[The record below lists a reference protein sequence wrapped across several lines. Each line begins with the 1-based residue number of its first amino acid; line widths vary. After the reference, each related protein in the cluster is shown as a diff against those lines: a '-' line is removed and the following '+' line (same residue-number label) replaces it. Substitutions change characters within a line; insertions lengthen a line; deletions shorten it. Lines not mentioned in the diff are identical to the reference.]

1 MLKKEN
7 IICISSID
15 WDFIWQG
22 HQEIMSSLAE
32 NGNCVLFI
40 ENTGVR
46 SPGIR
51 DIKRIKSRLK
61 NWFSGTKGIRKIQNN
76 LYVYSPLVVPFPYL
90 QIAVWFNSHYI
101 LSILKRWTKAVNF
114 SNPIIWTFLPTP
126 LSLSLIEN
134 ITYKLLV
141 YYCIDN
147 FTTSSIAAKKI
158 STSEIRLLKMSDLT
172 FVTSGEL
179 YKYCIEHNQAVHIF
193 PFGVNYAR
201 FEKIRL
207 NNGSKPD
214 EIKHIKNPIIGYIG
228 GIHKWID
235 FGLIKRLAEKR
246 PDYSFVFVGPIQ
258 ANISSLS
265 GLKNIYFLRQQ
276 EHDKLPSFIKNFDV
290 CVIPYLITDYT
301 KNVYPT
307 KLNEYLAMGKPVI
320 STSLPEIMN
329 FNKINDNIVYIGKSD
344 EELIDLVDKVISGS
358 NVEVVQKRIEVAKKN
373 SWNNRISEMSNLIED
388 TIYTKEHLNFD
399 WRDNF
404 VKLFKRIKRKTLK
417 VVLLCGCLY
426 LVIFYTSLVWFLAK
440 PLNISGRP
448 EKADAIV
455 VFGGG
460 VGESGKAGQGY
471 EERVQHAVG
480 LYKKSYAN
488 KIIFSSGSM
497 YFFEEVFVMKSLAI
511 SLGIPEKA
519 IILEDKAKN
528 TYENVKFIKE
538 IIQKEK
544 MSDIL
549 LVSSPYNMRR
559 ASLVFNKI
567 AKDIRVIY
575 APVPNSMF
583 YAHPG
588 KDMNG
593 RRIWEKI
600 SMRQIKGII
609 HEYLGIIYYFWKG
622 WI

>member
-1 MLKKEN
+1 MLKNEN

-22 HQEIMSSLAE
+22 HQEIMSFLAK
-32 NGNCVLFI
+32 NNNCVLFI

-51 DIKRIKSRLK
+51 DFRRIKSRLK
-61 NWFSGTKGIRKIQNN
+61 NWFSGIKGIRKIQDN
-76 LYVYSPLVVPFPYL
+76 LYVYSPLIVPFPYL
-90 QIAVWFNSHYI
+90 RIAVWFNSYYI
-101 LSILKRWTKAVNF
+101 LFILKRWTKAVNF

-126 LSLSLIEN
+126 LSLSLIESV
-134 ITYKLLV
+134 THKLLV

-147 FTTSSIAAKKI
+147 FTTSSTAAKKI

-172 FVTSGEL
+172 FVTSSEL
-179 YKYCIEHNQAVHIF
+179 YRYCSKHNQNVHIF

-201 FEKIRL
+201 FEKIRMD
-207 NNGSKPD
+207 NSSKPD
-214 EIKHIKNPIIGYIG
+214 EIKQIKNPIIGYVG

-246 PDYSFVFVGPIQ
+246 LDYSFVFVGPIQ
-258 ANISSLS
+258 VNISSMS
-265 GLKNIYFLRQQ
+265 GLKNVYFLKQQ
-276 EHDKLPSFIKNFDV
+276 DHDKLPYFIKNFDA
-290 CVIPYLITDYT
+290 CLIPYLITDYT

-307 KLNEYLAMGKPVI
+307 KLNEYLAMGKAVI
-320 STSLPEIMN
+320 STSLPEIIN
-329 FNKINDNIVYIGKSD
+329 FNKINDNIVYIGKNY
-344 EELIDLVDKVISGS
+344 EEFINLVDGAIGGS
-358 NVEVVQKRIEVAKKN
+358 NIEVAQKRIEVARKN
-373 SWNNRISEMSNLIED
+373 SWDNKISEMSNLMED
-388 TIYTKEHLNFD
+388 AIYAKEHLNFD

-404 VKLFKRIKRKTLK
+404 VKLFKRIKKKTLK
-417 VVLLCGCLY
+417 AVLLCGCLY
-426 LVIFYTSLVWFLAK
+426 LVIFYTPLVWFLAN
-440 PLNISGRP
+440 PLNISGKP

-471 EERVQHAVG
+471 EERVQRAVE
-480 LYKKSYAN
+480 LYKKNYAN
-488 KIIFSSGSM
+488 KIIFSSGYM

-511 SLGIPEKA
+511 SLGIPEKS

-538 IIQKEK
+538 ITQKEK

-559 ASLVFNKI
+559 AYLVFNKI
-567 AKDIRVIY
+567 AKDVRVIY

-583 YAHPG
+583 YAHPER
-588 KDMNG
+588 DMNG
-593 RRIWEKI
+593 RRIWKRI

-609 HEYLGIIYYFWKG
+609 HEYLGIIYYLWKG